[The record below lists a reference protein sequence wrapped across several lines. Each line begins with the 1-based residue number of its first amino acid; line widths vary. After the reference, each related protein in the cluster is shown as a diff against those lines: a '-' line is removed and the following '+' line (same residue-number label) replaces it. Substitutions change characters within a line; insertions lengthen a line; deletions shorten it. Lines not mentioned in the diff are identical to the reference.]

1 MFNKNAEKID
11 KYFITED
18 NYIKNM
24 KTKVEPYLSK
34 FRKSGFLKADEKIKL
49 YYETFILKNPKASI
63 VISHGNWESIEKYKE
78 LIYYFLIEGFSV
90 YFVEHRGYGRSGFLG
105 KADKYQVYVDNFDNY
120 VDDFKKF
127 IDSIVLKNKKDEDIF
142 LYAHSMGG
150 TIGVRFLEKYPEYFK
165 CAVLN
170 SPMLMMETGSVP
182 PAAASIIASLNVIL
196 KRDGRY
202 VINQKPYED
211 KYDFENASTTSK
223 GRYDY
228 LYKVTSEN
236 EKLHRGGISYG
247 WLNAATNMTSEITNG
262 KNVKKIDIPI
272 LMFQA
277 GHDTLV
283 REDGQTKFIKNS
295 KTCTAVK
302 VEDAKH
308 SIFIEKD
315 NILKPYMKRVIKFY
329 TDNL

>member
-1 MFNKNAEKID
+1 MFD

-18 NYIKNM
+18 NYIENIKN
-24 KTKVEPYLSK
+24 KVEPYLKK
-34 FRKSGFLKADEKIKL
+34 FRNSGYLKINDKIKL
-49 YYETFILKNPKASI
+49 YYETFILKKPKASI
-63 VISHGNWESIEKYKE
+63 VISHGNWESVEKYKE
-78 LIYYFLIEGFSV
+78 LIYYFLREGYSV
-90 YFVEHRGYGRSGFLG
+90 FFVEHRGYGRSGFLG
-105 KADKYQVYVDNFDNY
+105 KVDKCQVYVDNFDSY

-127 IDSIVLKNKKDEDIF
+127 IDDVVKKSIKNEDLF

-150 TIGVRFLEKYPEYFK
+150 TIAVRFLEKYTDYFK

-170 SPMLMMETGSVP
+170 APMLMMETGSVP
-182 PAAASIIASLNVIL
+182 VKVASILSSLNVKL
-196 KRDGRY
+196 KKGGRY

-228 LYKVTSEN
+228 LYKCTSSN
-236 EKLHRGGISYG
+236 EQLHRGGISYG
-247 WLNAATNMTSEITNG
+247 WLNAATNMTSKIISD
-262 KNVKKIDIPI
+262 KNVKKIKIPI

-283 REDGQTKFIKNS
+283 REKGQMKFIKSS
-295 KTCTAVK
+295 KTCLSIK
-302 VEDAKH
+302 IEDAKH

-315 NILKPYMKRVIKFY
+315 SILKPYMEKVFKFY
-329 TDNL
+329 EQNL